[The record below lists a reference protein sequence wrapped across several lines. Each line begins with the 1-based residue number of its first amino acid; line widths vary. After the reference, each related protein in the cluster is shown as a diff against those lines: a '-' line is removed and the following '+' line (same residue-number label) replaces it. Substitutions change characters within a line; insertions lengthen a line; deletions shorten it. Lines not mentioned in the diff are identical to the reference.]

1 MEKKKKTEQKSVK
14 EVKAKNIGIVGVVAP
29 ENKCDDINCPFHGK
43 LTVRGKILEVKVV
56 SNKMDKSA
64 VVVWDRLV
72 KVPKYE
78 RYMKK
83 RSKLSVHVPPCID
96 VEVGDRVKIMECRP
110 ISKTKKF
117 VIIQKM

>member
-1 MEKKKKTEQKSVK
+1 MKNTKKEIKKEKNSTSR
-14 EVKAKNIGIVGVVAP
+14 NIGILNIVPP
-29 ENKCDDINCPFHGK
+29 EKTCNDINCPFHGK
-43 LTVRGKILEVKVV
+43 LTVRGKILEAKVV

-64 VVVWDRLV
+64 VVSWNRLV

-83 RSKLSVHVPPCID
+83 RSKITVHVPPCINI
-96 VEVGDRVKIMECRP
+96 EVGDKVKIMECRP
-110 ISKTKKF
+110 LSKTKKF